1 MEKITPDYRAS
12 FTRNYKQNSVYVENK
27 GTITEGDL
35 IVCRLL
41 VSTHIESPLGQMVRG
56 YRNRILLSALAARE
70 STGYRVGYA
79 PKTQLPT
86 NKKFQLLTESGVTGV
101 CTSYPKDY
109 APTDVKILGR
119 VVDETGG
126 KINMQSLALLKP
138 AKSIVS
144 DVPSVF
150 VVGSSTDSGKTKI
163 TCTLIDFFKQ
173 KGQNVGCLKTN
184 GTASVREWLEYKD
197 AGADFVYDS
206 VDFGFATTY
215 TKKHSMVVGGV
226 KSAINALSAYKP
238 KIIFVELGGD
248 IIGANSDSILKDREI
263 QNYMN
268 WLILAAKDSFAA
280 YGVVKYLKEHK
291 LKGPNAISGEVE
303 KNKLTRERCR
313 KLTGIQTVDISEDCK
328 IIGNQIITDLFG

>member
-12 FTRNYKQNSVYVENK
+12 FTRNYKKNSVYFENR
-27 GTITEGDL
+27 GTINQGDL

-41 VSTHIESPLGQMVRG
+41 DSTHIETPLGQMVRG
-56 YRNRILLSALAARE
+56 YRNKILLSALDARE

-86 NKKFQLLTESGVTGV
+86 NKKFQLLTESGVTGI
-101 CTSYPKDY
+101 CTSCPKDY
-109 APTDVKILGR
+109 APIDVEILGR
-119 VVDETGG
+119 VMDETRK
-126 KINMQSLALLKP
+126 KINMQSLAILKP
-138 AKSIVS
+138 AESIIS

-150 VVGSSTDSGKTKI
+150 AVGSSTDSGKTKI

-173 KGQNVGCLKTN
+173 AKLSVGCLKAN

-215 TKKHSMVVGGV
+215 TREHSRVVGGI
-226 KSAINALSAYKP
+226 KSAINALSMYKP
-238 KIIFVELGGD
+238 NIIFVELGGD
-248 IIGANSDSILKDREI
+248 IIGANSDSILKDRQI

-268 WLILAAKDSFAA
+268 WLILAAKDAFSGF
-280 YGVVKYLKEHK
+280 GIVTYLKQHK
-291 LKGPNAISGEVE
+291 LKLPNVISGEVE
-303 KNKLTRERCR
+303 KNELTRKRCR
-313 KLTGIQTVDISEDCK
+313 KLTGIQTVDILEDCK
-328 IIGNQIITDLFG
+328 IIGNQIIRDLFG

>member
-41 VSTHIESPLGQMVRG
+41 GSTHIESPLGQMIRG

-86 NKKFQLLTESGVTGV
+86 NKKFQLLTESGVTGI
-101 CTSYPKDY
+101 CISFPKDY

-119 VVDETGG
+119 VVDETGK
-126 KINMQSLALLKP
+126 KINIQSLALLKP

-173 KGQNVGCLKTN
+173 AELSVGCLKSN

-226 KSAINALSAYKP
+226 KGAINALSTYKP

-248 IIGANSDSILKDREI
+248 IIGANSDSILKDRQI

-280 YGVVKYLKEHK
+280 YGVVKYLKQHK
-291 LKGPNAISGEVE
+291 LKVPHAISGEVE
-303 KNKLTRERCR
+303 KNKLTRERCH

-328 IIGNQIITDLFG
+328 TIGDQIIRDLFG